1 MMSCVVCHKAP
12 RAILYCHRANCPH
25 LGPIKAA
32 APLPPPEVNV
42 THTTAGSE
50 QTVDVVVSREGAG
63 TARSYR
69 GTAPSVGGAVK
80 AVIEK
85 IFADPGS
92 REYHG

>member
-1 MMSCVVCHKAP
+1 MTCAVCGKGE
-12 RAILYCHRANCPH
+12 RAVLYCHRGNCPG
-25 LGPIKAA
+25 LVSAV
-32 APLPPPEVNV
+32 LPPPEVNV
-42 THTTAGSE
+42 THTSADAE

-80 AVIEK
+80 VVIEK